1 MRLCHCL
8 LVTVVACC
16 PFTLT
21 ARAQAPASPAAVEAR
36 TSVQWVFFRDK
47 GLESPAEL
55 RAALA
60 EVAAAAD
67 PHTIARRQARR
78 TLPGLFDEHDVP
90 VADSYVQA
98 VKATGARVRITSK
111 WVNAVS
117 VEATAEQLAAIR
129 QLPCVK
135 ATQPVARSRRPEP
148 LPEINPLGAAGE
160 GQHTAGFYGRSEEQ
174 LTQINLIQLH
184 EAGYTG
190 QGIRI
195 GVLDTGF
202 LRTHDAFN
210 EPSHPL
216 QVIAEYD
223 FVNDDPNTAPEGGDH
238 PDQHT
243 HGTIILGTLGGYLP
257 GEYVGAAYNAS
268 FILCKTEDITSET
281 PVEEDYYVAGLE
293 FIEAN
298 GGDMATAS
306 LIYIDWY
313 TQEDL
318 DGQTAV
324 CTIGVN
330 MATANGVHCCN
341 AAGNSGHDQNPGT
354 SHLGAPADAF
364 QVITCGAVEPTGEIA
379 GFSSDGPTADGRNK
393 PEVLARGTQVI
404 SVSPD
409 SNTRYSESAG
419 TSLSTPQIAGVVAC
433 LTSARPDW
441 TVDQLREALF
451 ASGDYFMGNGTF
463 DPLYIHGFG
472 IIDAYRALNLLQ
484 AGAPVPGAAGAN
496 NTLSATAADPG
507 ARIYFVY
514 SFSAGSANVPNCPG
528 VQLELSQPI
537 IAGSAIADG
546 NGLAEMSRFVPAAAS
561 GRTIHL
567 QAVQPSACRT
577 SNHVVY
583 QFP

>member
-1 MRLCHCL
+1 MRLCHYVFVL
-8 LVTVVACC
+8 GVVAMIV
-16 PFTLT
+16 
-21 ARAQAPASPAAVEAR
+21 PAARPETPPALASVEV
-36 TSVQWVFFRDK
+36 SPLVEWVFFTDK
-47 GLESPAEL
+47 GIGSPAEL
-55 RAALA
+55 EAALA
-60 EVAAAAD
+60 RVAATAD
-67 PHTIARRQARR
+67 PHTIARRRARR
-78 TLPGLFDEHDVP
+78 TLPGLFDENDVP
-90 VADSYVQA
+90 VVASYIDA
-98 VKATGARVRITSK
+98 VKATGAHVRVTSK

-117 VEATAEQLAAIR
+117 VEATAEQLAAIK
-129 QLPCVK
+129 QLPFVK
-135 ATQPVARSRRPEP
+135 GTQPVARSRRSEP
-148 LPEINPLGAAGE
+148 LPEFSPVESAGGDENP
-160 GQHTAGFYGRSEEQ
+160 AGFYGRSEEQ

-195 GVLDTGF
+195 GILDTGF

-210 EPSHPL
+210 DPNHPL

-223 FVNDDPNTAPEGGDH
+223 FVNDDPNTAPEGNDDPG
-238 PDQHT
+238 QHT
-243 HGTIILGTLGGYLP
+243 HGTIILGTLGAYLP
-257 GEYVGAAYNAS
+257 NEYVGAAYDAS

-313 TQEDL
+313 NQSDL

-330 MATANGVHCCN
+330 NATANGVHCCN
-341 AAGNSGHDQNPGT
+341 AAGNSGHDQDPNT

-393 PEVLARGTQVI
+393 PEVLARGTQVL
-404 SVSPD
+404 SVSPNND
-409 SNTRYSESAG
+409 TRYSESAG
-419 TSLSTPQIAGVVAC
+419 TSLSTPQVAGVVAC
-433 LTSARPDW
+433 LTSARPNW

-451 ASGDYFMGNGTF
+451 ASGDYFVANGTF
-463 DPLYIHGFG
+463 DPMFVQGFG
-472 IIDAYRALNLLQ
+472 VINAYNALGLLQ
-484 AGAPVPGAAGAN
+484 MGAPVPGFSGAS
-496 NTLSATAADPG
+496 NTLAATDAEPG
-507 ARIYFVY
+507 ARVYFVY
-514 SFSAGSANVPNCPG
+514 SFNAGSAAVPNCPG
-528 VQLELSQPI
+528 VEVELGRPI

-546 NGLAEMSRFVPAAAS
+546 DGLAQVTRFVPSAAS

-567 QAVQPSACRT
+567 QAVEPSACRT

>member
-8 LVTVVACC
+8 LAAVAACHCALNC
-16 PFTLT
+16 PGQTS
-21 ARAQAPASPAAVEAR
+21 APIAAVETS
-36 TSVQWVFFRDK
+36 TSVQWVLFADK
-47 GLESPAEL
+47 GIESPAAL
-55 RAALA
+55 QSALA
-60 EVAAAAD
+60 AVESAAD
-67 PHTIARRQARR
+67 PHTISRRRARR
-78 TLPGLFDEHDVP
+78 TLPGLFDESDLP
-90 VADSYVQA
+90 VVDSYVQA
-98 VKATGARVRITSK
+98 VKATGARVRVTSR

-117 VEATAEQLAAIR
+117 VEATAEQLAAIS
-129 QLPCVK
+129 QLPFVER
-135 ATQPVARSRRPEP
+135 TQPVARSRRIEP
-148 LPEINPLGAAGE
+148 LPEINPLGEAGQ
-160 GQHTAGFYGRSEEQ
+160 GQRTAGFYGRSEEQ

-202 LRTHDAFN
+202 RRTHDAFN
-210 EPSHPL
+210 DPNHPL

-243 HGTIILGTLGGYLP
+243 HGTIILGTLGAYLP
-257 GEYVGAAYNAS
+257 GEYVGAAYDAS

-341 AAGNSGHDQNPGT
+341 AAGNSGHDQNPAT

-409 SNTRYSESAG
+409 SDTSYSESAG
-419 TSLSTPQIAGVVAC
+419 TSVSTPQIAGVVAC
-433 LTSARPDW
+433 LTSARPNW
-441 TVDQLREALF
+441 SVDQLREALF
-451 ASGDYFMGNGTF
+451 ASGDYFIANGTF
-463 DPLYIHGFG
+463 DPLYVHGFG

-484 AGAPVPGAAGAN
+484 VGAPVPGTAGAN

-537 IAGSAIADG
+537 IAGSVVADG

-561 GRTIHL
+561 GRAIHL

-577 SNHVVY
+577 SNHVVH

>member
-1 MRLCHCL
+1 MRWSCRL
-8 LVTVVACC
+8 LATALVSCASTVASGG
-16 PFTLT
+16 F
-21 ARAQAPASPAAVEAR
+21 APPEPSVQPAPV
-36 TSVQWVFFRDK
+36 VQWVFFTDK
-47 GLESPAEL
+47 SCASQQEL
-55 RAALA
+55 DAALDR
-60 EVAAAAD
+60 VAAMAD
-67 PHTIARRQARR
+67 PYMIARRRARR
-78 TLPGLFDEHDVP
+78 TLPGLFDERDIP
-90 VADSYVQA
+90 VAADYINAVQ
-98 VKATGARVRITSK
+98 ATGARIRVTSK

-117 VEATAEQLAAIR
+117 VETTLEQLAAIE
-129 QLPCVK
+129 QLPFVK
-135 ATQPVARSRRPEP
+135 STQPVARSRRIEPRITPELLAAP
-148 LPEINPLGAAGE
+148 LESP
-160 GQHTAGFYGRSEEQ
+160 AGFYGRSEEQ

-195 GVLDTGF
+195 GILDTGF
-202 LRTHDAFN
+202 KRTHDAFN
-210 EPSHPL
+210 DPNHPL

-223 FVNDDPNTAPEGGDH
+223 FVNDDPNTAPEGGDD
-238 PDQHT
+238 PDQHN
-243 HGTIILGTLGGYLP
+243 HGTIILGTLGAYLP
-257 GEYVGAAYNAS
+257 GEYVGGAYDAS

-330 MATANGVHCCN
+330 VATANGVHCCN
-341 AAGNSGHDQNPGT
+341 AAGNSGHDQNPNT

-379 GFSSDGPTADGRNK
+379 GFSSDGPTADGRTK

-404 SVSPD
+404 SVSPSSD
-409 SNTRYSESAG
+409 TRWSEASG
-419 TSLSTPQIAGVVAC
+419 TSLSTPQVAGVVAC
-433 LTSARPDW
+433 LTQARPNW
-441 TVDQLREALF
+441 SVDQLRDQLLTT
-451 ASGDYFMGNGTF
+451 SDYYVLNGTF
-463 DPLYIHGFG
+463 DPLHVYGYG
-472 IIDAYRALNLLQ
+472 VVSAYDALNLMQLDPP
-484 AGAPVPGAAGAN
+484 APGAAGVS
-496 NTLSATAADPG
+496 NTLTAREADPG
-507 ARIYFVY
+507 ARVYFVY
-514 SFSAGSANVPNCPG
+514 SFNAGSTQVPNCPG
-528 VQLELSQPI
+528 VELELNRPVI
-537 IAGSAIADG
+537 VGSAIADG
-546 NGLAEMSRFVPAAAS
+546 NGTAQVARFVPGAAS

-567 QAVQPSACRT
+567 QAVDVTNCRT

>member
-8 LVTVVACC
+8 LAAVVVV
-16 PFTLT
+16 PFSLT
-21 ARAQAPASPAAVEAR
+21 AYSQTPVPAVAAEST
-36 TSVQWVFFRDK
+36 TSVQWVFFADK
-47 GLESPAEL
+47 GLSSPAEL
-55 RAALA
+55 NAALA
-60 EVAAAAD
+60 RVAATAD

-78 TLPGLFDEHDVP
+78 TLPGLFDVNDVP
-90 VADSYVQA
+90 VVSAYVDA
-98 VKATGARVRITSK
+98 VKATGAHVRVTSK

-117 VEATAEQLAAIR
+117 VEATADQLAAIR
-129 QLPCVK
+129 GLPFVRG
-135 ATQPVARSRRPEP
+135 TQPVARSRRPEP
-148 LPEINPLGAAGE
+148 LGGISPLDSAGRDENP
-160 GQHTAGFYGRSEEQ
+160 AGFYGRSEEQ

-195 GVLDTGF
+195 GILDTGF

-210 EPSHPL
+210 DPNHPL
-216 QVIAEYD
+216 QVIAEHD
-223 FVNDDPNTAPEGGDH
+223 FVMDDENTAPEPNDD

-243 HGTIILGTLGGYLP
+243 HGTLILGTLGGYLP
-257 GEYVGAAYNAS
+257 NEYVGAAYDAS

-313 TQEDL
+313 NQSDL
-318 DGQTAV
+318 NGQTAV

-330 MATANGVHCCN
+330 NATANGVHCCN
-341 AAGNSGHDQNPGT
+341 AAGNSGHDQDPNT

-393 PEVLARGTQVI
+393 PEVLARGTQVY
-404 SVSPD
+404 SVSPWD
-409 SNTRYSESAG
+409 NQGWSQASG
-419 TSLSTPQIAGVVAC
+419 TSLSTPQVAGVVAC
-433 LTSARPDW
+433 LTSARPNW
-441 TVDQLREALF
+441 SVDQLRAALF
-451 ASGDYFMGNGTF
+451 ASGDYFVANGTF
-463 DPLYIHGFG
+463 DPLFVHGFG
-472 IIDAYRALNLLQ
+472 VINAYNALGLLQ
-484 AGAPVPGAAGAN
+484 TGAPVPGLAGAS
-496 NTLSATAADPG
+496 NTLAATDAEPG
-507 ARIYFVY
+507 ARVYFVY
-514 SFSAGSANVPNCPG
+514 SMNAGSAAVPNCPG
-528 VQLELSQPI
+528 VEVELSRPI

-546 NGLAEMSRFVPAAAS
+546 NGLAQINRFVPSAAS

-567 QAVQPSACRT
+567 QAVEPSACRT